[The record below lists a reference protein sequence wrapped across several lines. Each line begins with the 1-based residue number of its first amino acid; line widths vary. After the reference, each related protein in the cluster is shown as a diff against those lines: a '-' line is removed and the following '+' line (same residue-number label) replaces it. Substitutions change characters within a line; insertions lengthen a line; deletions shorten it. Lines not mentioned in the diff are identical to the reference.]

1 MQFGGP
7 KWIAIYNSSDS
18 IPQPSVAHGGH
29 DARFSPSTGILE
41 IKLESIMEQPP
52 PPLPR
57 FPCYSPCSSHPTT
70 PPHSSHWHDT
80 GFSLQPPTARYLNQQ
95 TSEASQHTFSWSLL
109 ETQSHQGQIAQTQ
122 VQPRGFGIWSPSV
135 SFLLSLWHESSASV
149 SPESSLPAA
158 PHTKPPFTQHRPV
171 VFLWEGI
178 LSLPVPTLQNG
189 PGISFSSINSILMRF
204 LELTSLKS
212 FWPTTSTLSLI
223 WGSLLLY
230 GVSWTFSVILIC
242 LKNHRL

>member
-29 DARFSPSTGILE
+29 DARCSPTTGILE
-41 IKLESIMEQPP
+41 FKLESIMEQLPP
-52 PPLPR
+52 SR
-57 FPCYSPCSSHPTT
+57 FPCYSPYLSHPTT
-70 PPHSSHWHDT
+70 PPHSSHWCNT
-80 GFSLQPPTARYLNQQ
+80 GFSLQPPIARYLNQQ

-109 ETQSHQGQIAQTQ
+109 ETQSPPRADSSNPGPAQ
-122 VQPRGFGIWSPSV
+122 RIWNLVPLRQFPSSP
-135 SFLLSLWHESSASV
+135 WCESSASV
-149 SPESSLPAA
+149 RPESSPPTA
-158 PHTKPPFTQHRPV
+158 PHTKSPFTQHCPV

-189 PGISFSSINSILMRF
+189 PGISYSSINSILMRF
-204 LELTSLKS
+204 LELTSLNS
-212 FWPTTSTLSLI
+212 FWLTTSTLSLI

-230 GVSWTFSVILIC
+230 NVSWTFSVILIC